1 MKTILF
7 CSALIMSILCGCS
20 ERARQKAYGG
30 GGDPA
35 LATEKD
41 MKELKAD
48 IKEIKRKLE
57 HL

>member
-7 CSALIMSILCGCS
+7 CSALFMLILCGCS
-20 ERARQKAYGG
+20 ERALQKNVWN

-35 LATEKD
+35 LATDKD

-48 IKEIKRKLE
+48 IKEIKKKLE